1 MMNKIFDT
9 IRNLHE
15 QIFKTLLFL
24 IALFL
29 IVYWIP
35 GERKFSFDY
44 SKNKPWQHEE
54 LVAPFDFAIY
64 KNENEINQEKELVIN
79 SSYYYFNKDIDLIN
93 KKISEFS
100 TTFIIKWNDKYGV
113 SNNNQKAI
121 LLKVGNELL
130 NEIYTKGVIS
140 APDEI
145 MEDLKKGKS
154 FYIIKN
160 QIAELASIND
170 VFTLKSAYL
179 YCENKLKEIQGGE
192 FLLSVINENI
202 VANVWY
208 NKEYTD
214 EILKQKIEN
223 ISLTKGL
230 IQKGERIISKGEI
243 VNDEKFE
250 ILESLKKE
258 YIHQKQH
265 RFSKWYIFLGQL
277 ILISLALASIYLF
290 LYHFRKDI
298 AADNKRIVFLL
309 ILMLLMHFLVYVSNN
324 TNYISIY
331 IIPFCILPIIIRTF
345 YDTRLA
351 SFVHTICILTLG
363 FSVSNSFEFI
373 FLQIIA
379 GTLTIFSI
387 VNMNR
392 RSQLFGTSLVIFVA
406 YLLGYISFQL
416 IYEGSITEL
425 KYSHIGYFAFN
436 AMLTLFT
443 YPLIYLFEKIFG
455 FVSDVTLM
463 ELSDTNNPL
472 LRELSNK
479 APGTFQ
485 HSLQVANLAES
496 AIFEIGGNALLTR
509 AGALYHDIGKMDNPL
524 YFIENQTSGIN
535 PHNELDFEESAEII
549 ISHVKK
555 GVEKAKKH
563 NLPDSVI
570 DFIRTHHGDSVVQ
583 YFYRSYLK
591 HFPDEIVDENKFRYP
606 GPRPYSKETA
616 VLMMADSV
624 EAASRSLAKKDAESL
639 ENLVDSIID
648 YQIKEQQFV
657 NADITFKDITRIKKI
672 FKKKLQNI
680 YHTRI
685 EY

>member
-15 QIFKTLLFL
+15 QIFKALLFL

-35 GERKFSFDY
+35 AERKFSYDY
-44 SKNKPWQHEE
+44 AKNKPWQHDV

-64 KNENEINQEKELVIN
+64 KNDNEIKQEKELVIN
-79 SSYYYFNKDIDLIN
+79 SSYYYFNKDLELID

-100 TTFIIKWNDKYGV
+100 ATFIIKWNDKYGV

-121 LLKVGNELL
+121 LLKEGNELL
-130 NEIYTKGVIS
+130 NEIYNKGVIS

-179 YCENKLKEIQGGE
+179 YCENKLKDKQGGE
-192 FLLSVINENI
+192 LLLNVINENI
-202 VANVWY
+202 VANVLY

-214 EILKQKIEN
+214 EILKQNLDN

-243 VNDEKFE
+243 VNEEKFE

-258 YIHQKQH
+258 YIHQKKH

-309 ILMLLMHFLVYVSNN
+309 ILILIMHFLVYVSNN

-351 SFVHTICILTLG
+351 SFVHIITVLTLG

-392 RSQLFGTSLVIFVA
+392 RSQLFGTSLVIFMA

-416 IYEGSITEL
+416 IYEGSFAEI

-443 YPLIYLFEKIFG
+443 YPFIYLFEKIFG

-472 LRELSNK
+472 LRELANK

-555 GVEKAKKH
+555 GVEKAKKY

-624 EAASRSLAKKDAESL
+624 EAASRSLAKKDAESI

-648 YQIKEQQFV
+648 YQIKEQQFI
-657 NADITFKDITRIKKI
+657 NADITFKDITKIKKI

>member
-1 MMNKIFDT
+1 MNKIFNK
-9 IRNLHE
+9 IKILHE
-15 QIFKTLLFL
+15 QIFKALLFL

-35 GERKFSFDY
+35 AERKFSFDY
-44 SKNKPWQHEE
+44 AKNKPWQHDV

-64 KNENEINQEKELVIN
+64 KNDNEFNQEKEFVIKT
-79 SSYYYFNKDIDLIN
+79 SYYYFNKDLELID
-93 KKISEFS
+93 KKLSEFS
-100 TTFIIKWNDKYGV
+100 ATFIIKWNDKYGV

-121 LLKVGNELL
+121 LLKEGNELL
-130 NEIYTKGVIS
+130 NEIYNKGVIS

-170 VFTLKSAYL
+170 VFTLKSAYS
-179 YCENKLKEIQGGE
+179 YCENKLKDKQGGE
-192 FLLSVINENI
+192 LLLNVINESI
-202 VANVWY
+202 TANVLY
-208 NKEYTD
+208 NKYYTN
-214 EILKQKIEN
+214 EILKQNLDN

-230 IQKGERIISKGEI
+230 VQKGERIISKGEI
-243 VNDEKFE
+243 VNEEKFE

-258 YIHQKQH
+258 YIHQKKH

-309 ILMLLMHFLVYVSNN
+309 ILILIMHFLVYVSNN
-324 TNYISIY
+324 SNYISIY

-345 YDTRLA
+345 FDTRLA
-351 SFVHTICILTLG
+351 SFVHTITVLTLG
-363 FSVSNSFEFI
+363 FSISNSFEFI
-373 FLQIIA
+373 YLQIIA

-392 RSQLFGTSLVIFVA
+392 RSQLFGTSLVIFMA

-416 IYEGSITEL
+416 IYEGSFAEI

-443 YPLIYLFEKIFG
+443 YPFIYLFEKIFG
-455 FVSDVTLM
+455 FVSDITLI

-472 LRELSNK
+472 LRELANK

-555 GVEKAKKH
+555 GVEKAKKR

-591 HFPDEIVDENKFRYP
+591 HFPEEIVDEKKFRYP

-624 EAASRSLAKKDAESL
+624 EAASRSLAKKDAESI

-648 YQIKEQQFV
+648 YQIKEQQFI
-657 NADITFKDITRIKKI
+657 NADITFKDITKIKKI

>member
-1 MMNKIFDT
+1 
-9 IRNLHE
+9 
-15 QIFKTLLFL
+15 
-24 IALFL
+24 
-29 IVYWIP
+29 
-35 GERKFSFDY
+35 
-44 SKNKPWQHEE
+44 
-54 LVAPFDFAIY
+54 
-64 KNENEINQEKELVIN
+64 
-79 SSYYYFNKDIDLIN
+79 
-93 KKISEFS
+93 
-100 TTFIIKWNDKYGV
+100 
-113 SNNNQKAI
+113 
-121 LLKVGNELL
+121 
-130 NEIYTKGVIS
+130 
-140 APDEI
+140 
-145 MEDLKKGKS
+145 
-154 FYIIKN
+154 
-160 QIAELASIND
+160 
-170 VFTLKSAYL
+170 
-179 YCENKLKEIQGGE
+179 
-192 FLLSVINENI
+192 
-202 VANVWY
+202 
-208 NKEYTD
+208 
-214 EILKQKIEN
+214 
-223 ISLTKGL
+223 
-230 IQKGERIISKGEI
+230 
-243 VNDEKFE
+243 
-250 ILESLKKE
+250 
-258 YIHQKQH
+258 
-265 RFSKWYIFLGQL
+265 
-277 ILISLALASIYLF
+277 
-290 LYHFRKDI
+290 
-298 AADNKRIVFLL
+298 
-309 ILMLLMHFLVYVSNN
+309 MLLMHFLVYVSNN

>member
-1 MMNKIFDT
+1 MNKIFDT